1 MASRSTRPRS
11 TSIATEQG
19 SASAARLTHAIAT
32 TSRGTPGSRDP
43 KIERCRIPTNS
54 PPTRPWL
61 FQSTPGSYQ
70 FAVAIQK
77 EYQQNFL
84 TPVPTPED
92 VAECFLRIL
101 RVEIEDPEES
111 LTEVV
116 PDSDYRSTFLKL
128 TRNLAPDGESC
139 SRLDVQ
145 TVGDSLPI
153 SLGLDVR
160 QDLGRVIRKTRQGNE
175 TPDSQ
180 TESLHGLLRAVD
192 LDNDWLELAV
202 DNERVRVI
210 AVSEEVDD
218 VIGPL
223 VNRPVIVRVSL
234 VGGKRKFLDIE
245 PESPRR

>member
-1 MASRSTRPRS
+1 MWVRCFATIEELRLAYQLAFADIQRRSGCWRTTTIEAPPSATRPRPEERRS
-11 TSIATEQG
+11 EYRQTTVQEPWGAT
-19 SASAARLTHAIAT
+19 
-32 TSRGTPGSRDP
+32 
-43 KIERCRIPTNS
+43 
-54 PPTRPWL
+54 
-61 FQSTPGSYQ
+61 
-70 FAVAIQK
+70 
-77 EYQQNFL
+77 
-84 TPVPTPED
+84 
-92 VAECFLRIL
+92 

-180 TESLHGLLRAVD
+180 TESLHGLLRAVH

>member
-1 MASRSTRPRS
+1 MSDSYEF
-11 TSIATEQG
+11 AT
-19 SASAARLTHAIAT
+19 H
-32 TSRGTPGSRDP
+32 
-43 KIERCRIPTNS
+43 
-54 PPTRPWL
+54 
-61 FQSTPGSYQ
+61 
-70 FAVAIQK
+70 
-77 EYQQNFL
+77 
-84 TPVPTPED
+84 
-92 VAECFLRIL
+92 RIL

-111 LTEVV
+111 LTKVV

-180 TESLHGLLRAVD
+180 TESLHGLLRAVH